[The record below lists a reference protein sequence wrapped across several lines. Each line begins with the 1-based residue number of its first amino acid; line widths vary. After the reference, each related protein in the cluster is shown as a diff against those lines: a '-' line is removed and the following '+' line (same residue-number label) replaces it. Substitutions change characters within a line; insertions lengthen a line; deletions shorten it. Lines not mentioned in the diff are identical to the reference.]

1 MRPTASPGRR
11 AYRIHRRAGE
21 IRDGAAPASS
31 PAAAPSRISPISLPT
46 SRTSLSSGRPLSISY
61 RSGAVETGRPLTRT
75 SVTSVTIS
83 RRPW

>member
-11 AYRIHRRAGE
+11 AYRIHRRARE

-31 PAAAPSRISPISLPT
+31 PAAAPSRISLIAFPMYRSPV
-46 SRTSLSSGRPLSISY
+46 SPGRPRSISY

-75 SVTSVTIS
+75 SAISVTIS